1 MIFQIGLNADG
12 WTQQE
17 KKNITPNK
25 RMIEMP
31 IAYTGQMKHGSSVEE
46 KQEHHKATAYP

>member
-1 MIFQIGLNADG
+1 MLMGERNRR
-12 WTQQE
+12 